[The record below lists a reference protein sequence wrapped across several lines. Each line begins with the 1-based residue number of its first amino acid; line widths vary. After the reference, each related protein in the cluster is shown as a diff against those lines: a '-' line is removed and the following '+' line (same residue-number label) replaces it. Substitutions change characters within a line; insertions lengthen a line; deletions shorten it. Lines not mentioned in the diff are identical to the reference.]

1 MTMMFGYDRDVSGWG
16 WFVMSAS
23 IILLW
28 ALIITIAVLLNRSQ
42 EHVKAH
48 ATRSAEDILDERLAR
63 GEIDEDEP
71 RRRLNALHAGPVG
84 EDADPALKG
93 SHPAGLSRPGR

>member
-28 ALIITIAVLLNRSQ
+28 ALIIAIAVLLNRSH
-42 EHVKAH
+42 EHGKAH
-48 ATRSAEDILDERLAR
+48 ATPSAEDILDERLAR
-63 GEIDEDEP
+63 GEMSH
-71 RRRLNALHAGPVG
+71 RRRR
-84 EDADPALKG
+84 G
-93 SHPAGLSRPGR
+93 SGAERQSPCRTQPTGTVRRRHHPE